1 MEGRRAG
8 REHVG
13 CRVVGGVPSHCVCVL
28 EFVPPL
34 GDFLQGVVSRLS
46 LSCRIGAWGHHLGV
60 YLDGAVRTYASRIFR
75 LAVLGLEGEDPVCGC
90 RGRLVIK

>member
-1 MEGRRAG
+1 M
-8 REHVG
+8 
-13 CRVVGGVPSHCVCVL
+13 VGGVPSHCVCVL

-34 GDFLQGVVSRLS
+34 GDFFQGVVSRLS

-75 LAVLGLEGEDPVCGC
+75 LAVLGLEG
-90 RGRLVIK
+90 RGPGLRMSGSLGY